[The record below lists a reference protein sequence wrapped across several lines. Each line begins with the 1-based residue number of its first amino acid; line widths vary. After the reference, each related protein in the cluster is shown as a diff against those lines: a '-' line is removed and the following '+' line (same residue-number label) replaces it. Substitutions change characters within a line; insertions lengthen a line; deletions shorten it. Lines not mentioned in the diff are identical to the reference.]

1 MRSDPEHGYLAQP
14 GPTVVVPVRSRWNR
28 SEVTF
33 GPVGRVV
40 ATVAIVAPL
49 IFMLVFSLVFLIAG
63 LLLLPVA
70 WMALKQIWQ
79 PVKVDTVRLPGP
91 LPPTESS
98 TPSIMD
104 REAPQRW

>member
-1 MRSDPEHGYLAQP
+1 MEPKQA
-14 GPTVVVPVRSRWNR
+14 GPTVVVPVRSRWHR
-28 SEVTF
+28 SELTF

-40 ATVAIVAPL
+40 ATVLIVAPL
-49 IFMLVFSLVFLIAG
+49 IFMLVFSVVFLVAG

-70 WMALKQIWQ
+70 WMALKQVWQ

-91 LPPTESS
+91 LAPTEPS

-104 REAPQRW
+104 REGPQRW